1 VHHARPLV
9 LSAVVAY
16 AAVSGCSTPPVASP
30 PPVAPTPSAE
40 PVVASTEPGPPA
52 TIELG
57 GGCEEAKNAY
67 VKECQDRPASC
78 ADTSKPAGT
87 VSYGAILND
96 GAFLGACKSP
106 PSTAVKICAA
116 IRRGHAVA
124 VTVTTT
130 PGDARLSGCI
140 GKAVQAIDF
149 PVSPRLDV
157 TSTTFAGQ

>member
-1 VHHARPLV
+1 M
-9 LSAVVAY
+9 
-16 AAVSGCSTPPVASP
+16 
-30 PPVAPTPSAE
+30 
-40 PVVASTEPGPPA
+40 PPA

-57 GGCEEAKNAY
+57 GGCDDARNAY

-78 ADTSKPAGT
+78 ADRGRSAGT

-106 PSTAVKICAA
+106 ASTGVKICAA
-116 IRRGHAVA
+116 IRGGHAVA

-130 PGDARLSGCI
+130 PGDARLSSCI

-149 PVSPRLDV
+149 PASPRLDV